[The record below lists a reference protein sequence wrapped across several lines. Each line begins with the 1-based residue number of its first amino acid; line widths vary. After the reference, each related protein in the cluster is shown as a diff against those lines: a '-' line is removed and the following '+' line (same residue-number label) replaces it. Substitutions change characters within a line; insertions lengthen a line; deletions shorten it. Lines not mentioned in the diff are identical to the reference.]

1 MVKIAEHPVVPK
13 LCIFAAAVLTT
24 QDLRFEQK
32 VGTMLLTFWVNNI
45 VPTLDII
52 FRTKKLQKECNDFR
66 MLQRT
71 HGARRAILIRRRLD
85 ELRAANSLAEIAQ
98 LPGPRMHQL
107 KGDRQGQI
115 SLDLDHPYR
124 LLLIVANDPIPQR
137 DNGSINLAKVTAV
150 MIFSIED
157 THD

>member
-1 MVKIAEHPVVPK
+1 M
-13 LCIFAAAVLTT
+13 
-24 QDLRFEQK
+24 
-32 VGTMLLTFWVNNI
+32 
-45 VPTLDII
+45 
-52 FRTKKLQKECNDFR
+52 LQK
-66 MLQRT
+66 T

-124 LLLIVANDPIPQR
+124 LLLKVADDPPPQR

>member
-1 MVKIAEHPVVPK
+1 
-13 LCIFAAAVLTT
+13 LCIFTTTAFTT
-24 QDLRFEQK
+24 QGLQFEQMFAI
-32 VGTMLLTFWVNNI
+32 MLLTFWVNNI
-45 VPTLDII
+45 VQTLDII

-85 ELRAANSLAEIAQ
+85 ELRAANSLAEITQ

-124 LLLIVANDPIPQR
+124 LLLVVANNPIPQR
-137 DNGSINLAKVTAV
+137 DNGNINLAKVTAV

>member
-1 MVKIAEHPVVPK
+1 MLGICSSPVVM
-13 LCIFAAAVLTT
+13 CVFATT
-24 QDLRFEQK
+24 ASTVQDLQFEQ
-32 VGTMLLTFWVNNI
+32 MFAIISLTFWVNNI
-45 VPTLDII
+45 VQTLDII

-66 MLQRT
+66 MLQKT

-85 ELRAANSLAEIAQ
+85 ELRAANSLAEIAP

-124 LLLIVANDPIPQR
+124 LLLIVANDPVPQR

>member
-1 MVKIAEHPVVPK
+1 MLGLWQSPVFMCAFDTTTLTVK
-13 LCIFAAAVLTT
+13 
-24 QDLRFEQK
+24 DLQFEQ
-32 VGTMLLTFWVNNI
+32 MFAIILLTFWVNNI
-45 VPTLDII
+45 VQTLDLI
-52 FRTKKLQKECNDFR
+52 FRTKKLQKECNNFR

-71 HGARRAILIRRRLD
+71 HGARRATLIRRRLD

-98 LPGPRMHQL
+98 LPGPRIHQL

-150 MIFSIED
+150 MIF
-157 THD
+157 